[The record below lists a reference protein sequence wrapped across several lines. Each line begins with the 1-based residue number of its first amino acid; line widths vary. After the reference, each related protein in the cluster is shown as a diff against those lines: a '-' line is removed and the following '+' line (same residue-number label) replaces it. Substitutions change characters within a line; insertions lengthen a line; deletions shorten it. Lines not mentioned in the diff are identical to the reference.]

1 MLPPATRDT
10 AATPHPGGRLNPL
23 RSAAFAVLWLA
34 IVAHG
39 WAPLVDSAPVS
50 WLQYPVDSAE
60 RITARDLELA
70 EAIERTPAL
79 ERTLLQGLYGT
90 LDEAL
95 ESSTEIQRELV
106 AGLTEGRV
114 VPEDAAALDRA
125 RARLSLLLAETGSL
139 AEALEIAGAVVEPAS
154 FAATL
159 RAAYAE
165 QGTAEQGTAEQGALH
180 DSSHADDTLARAG
193 LDGWYFD
200 RARIARA
207 ERSGELA
214 GADVIE
220 ARLLERGAHWKQR
233 SVAVFGANFALVLVG
248 AALVA
253 TRFRRVRGMFA
264 AGGAAPPW
272 SLGDG
277 LGVFVR
283 GDCWNRLYF
292 LGIASLDQI
301 PVFGPQLAGSWAAD
315 LLYTWATLFA
325 SLPLLWLIHRHLL
338 APTRRS
344 AGQVFGFRRPG
355 LRAARIVRVSLAAI
369 AIDLIGTYALGWAT
383 WGLGIQSDWAEGFDE
398 MLIWGSSAQALLTSI
413 DYVLWAPMM
422 EELAF
427 RGVLYFSLRHR
438 LGATSAALLTATF
451 FAVMHFYALPGFLM
465 TLWSGF
471 VWALAF
477 ERIQSL
483 LPGIAAHAVYN
494 ALFVLGLV
502 LLYR

>member
-10 AATPHPGGRLNPL
+10 TSTRHPGGQLNPWS
-23 RSAAFAVLWLA
+23 SAGFALLWLA

-39 WAPLVDSAPVS
+39 WSPLVDGAPVS

-70 EAIERTPAL
+70 EAIERTPTL

-114 VPEDAAALDRA
+114 VPEDSAGLDRA

-139 AEALEIAGAVVEPAS
+139 AEALEVAGAVVEPAS

-165 QGTAEQGTAEQGALH
+165 PGAVH
-180 DSSHADDTLARAG
+180 DPSQTDDTFARAG
-193 LDGWYFD
+193 LYGWYSD

-207 ERSGELA
+207 ERSGEAA
-214 GADVIE
+214 GADAIE
-220 ARLLERGAHWKQR
+220 ARLLERGVHWKQR

-253 TRFRRVRGMFA
+253 TRLRRVRAMFA

-292 LGIASLDQI
+292 LGIAYLDQI
-301 PVFGPQLAGSWAAD
+301 PFFGPQLAGGWAGD

-325 SLPLLWLIHRHLL
+325 SLPLLWLVHRHLL

-413 DYVLWAPMM
+413 DYVLWAPVM
-422 EELAF
+422 EEFAF

-438 LGATSAALLTATF
+438 LGPTSAALLTASF

-465 TLWSGF
+465 TMWSGF

-477 ERIQSL
+477 ERIHSL